1 MRLKNYLAASMTEA
15 MNQVKEELGS
25 DAIIISAE
33 TVDGQFKVVAALEE
47 REDIDFNA
55 ADELKITPSRF
66 RFDDSHLRDCL
77 DYHGVIDTVAER
89 ILAYCRNLSFE
100 RGISDEHR
108 LLSACFAEM
117 FAFGSLLDLNCPVK
131 MFMGVPGSGKST
143 IIAKVATQ
151 ARFNK
156 IRCCIISTDNV
167 RAGANHQLEAFAKI
181 LETDF
186 FFCKG
191 GRSLFDA
198 VRSARQ
204 NYQLVLIDT
213 PGVNPFIAAEIERL
227 RSLAEVVKCEM
238 VMTVDAGKNSFEAV
252 EIAEIFNQFGIKY
265 LLPTRLDLTRRIGS
279 LISIAG
285 CCRIGFCAA
294 SVSSGIA
301 QGLASVNHKSL
312 AKLIL
317 S

>member
-15 MNQVKEELGS
+15 MNQVKEELGP

-89 ILAYCRNLSFE
+89 ILAYCRNLSLE

-238 VMTVDAGKNSFEAV
+238 VMTVDAGKT
-252 EIAEIFNQFGIKY
+252 
-265 LLPTRLDLTRRIGS
+265 LLKRWKLPRF
-279 LISIAG
+279 LISSALNT
-285 CCRIGFCAA
+285 CCPP
-294 SVSSGIA
+294 
-301 QGLASVNHKSL
+301 GL
-312 AKLIL
+312 I
-317 S
+317 

>member
-15 MNQVKEELGS
+15 MNQVKEELGP

-89 ILAYCRNLSFE
+89 ILAYCRNLSLE

-131 MFMGVPGSGKST
+131 CLWAFPVLANRPSSPKWPLRRVLIKSAAALSARIMFAPAPTTSLKPLPKFLKPTFS
-143 IIAKVATQ
+143 
-151 ARFNK
+151 
-156 IRCCIISTDNV
+156 
-167 RAGANHQLEAFAKI
+167 FAK
-181 LETDF
+181 
-186 FFCKG
+186 
-191 GRSLFDA
+191 
-198 VRSARQ
+198 
-204 NYQLVLIDT
+204 
-213 PGVNPFIAAEIERL
+213 AA
-227 RSLAEVVKCEM
+227 A
-238 VMTVDAGKNSFEAV
+238 AF
-252 EIAEIFNQFGIKY
+252 
-265 LLPTRLDLTRRIGS
+265 LTQ
-279 LISIAG
+279 
-285 CCRIGFCAA
+285 C
-294 SVSSGIA
+294 VPP
-301 QGLASVNHKSL
+301 
-312 AKLIL
+312 AKIINW